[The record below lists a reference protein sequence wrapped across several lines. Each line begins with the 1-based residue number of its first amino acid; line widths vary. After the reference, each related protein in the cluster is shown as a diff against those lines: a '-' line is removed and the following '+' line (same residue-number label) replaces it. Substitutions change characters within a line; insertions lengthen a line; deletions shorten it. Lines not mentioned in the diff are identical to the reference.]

1 MKHKK
6 TLIISCV
13 LCFLFLLLSSTM
25 IQPIRAVTASSN
37 SMPNIQKLSDNTF
50 EVAIGNSTLIMENQP
65 NNCFNATLITAN
77 GNTTTFE
84 TVLRAVTNQTAL
96 PNGANSTPAIMQK
109 VLLVNGEVAGNL
121 PINNQGMPQ
130 PTPQS
135 AGNIKNPM
143 PLASTTYYWWDGV
156 LFAQGDGYNYPH
168 PERSA
173 YGISSSIDWVYS
185 GNQLY
190 HYQMDNT
197 LSETIAYG
205 TSEAFGE
212 FVGTLIATGG
222 LGDPAGDI
230 IGAMVAI
237 LVSGFIYDWESSW
250 LLDEAGCIWWWFSES
265 FTNWVDS
272 NEWTLLFEFALDP
285 AWAAADL
292 LSVFYS
298 MGYIRAGSVTFYD
311 GIGAGNPSPPPPS
324 TYVSSIA
331 QYSTWDYG
339 SVNNPWGL
347 TGSYNDGSF
356 VQLYGGNYGD
366 GANVVGSMNDQS
378 HGSICLYC
386 YSGSGYYTHV
396 YTYVSY
402 NDNNDWTQTSA
413 QTVYGDGSGAHWVY
427 CGSYSGN
434 FRYIAI
440 AAIDDNGMSANLFV
454 NTQYK

>member
-1 MKHKK
+1 
-6 TLIISCV
+6 
-13 LCFLFLLLSSTM
+13 M

-222 LGDPAGDI
+222 LETLQATLSAP
-230 IGAMVAI
+230 
-237 LVSGFIYDWESSW
+237 W
-250 LLDEAGCIWWWFSES
+250 LLFLFRDSSMTGNQAGFSMKQ
-265 FTNWVDS
+265 V
-272 NEWTLLFEFALDP
+272 
-285 AWAAADL
+285 
-292 LSVFYS
+292 V
-298 MGYIRAGSVTFYD
+298 
-311 GIGAGNPSPPPPS
+311 
-324 TYVSSIA
+324 
-331 QYSTWDYG
+331 
-339 SVNNPWGL
+339 
-347 TGSYNDGSF
+347 
-356 VQLYGGNYGD
+356 YGGGLASRLQT
-366 GANVVGSMNDQS
+366 GLIQMNGLFCLNLPLIQ
-378 HGSICLYC
+378 HGLQQICFQYFTLW
-386 YSGSGYYTHV
+386 G
-396 YTYVSY
+396 
-402 NDNNDWTQTSA
+402 TSE
-413 QTVYGDGSGAHWVY
+413 QV
-427 CGSYSGN
+427 
-434 FRYIAI
+434 
-440 AAIDDNGMSANLFV
+440 
-454 NTQYK
+454 Q